1 MPISGGSL
9 RFLVFHFVIAGGRRV
24 RVMIL
29 CERMNGKQALSSAG
43 MPDRAIYRIRA
54 TAMKFQNQI
63 YNCPAVEGVL
73 GC

>member
-1 MPISGGSL
+1 
-9 RFLVFHFVIAGGRRV
+9 
-24 RVMIL
+24 MIL